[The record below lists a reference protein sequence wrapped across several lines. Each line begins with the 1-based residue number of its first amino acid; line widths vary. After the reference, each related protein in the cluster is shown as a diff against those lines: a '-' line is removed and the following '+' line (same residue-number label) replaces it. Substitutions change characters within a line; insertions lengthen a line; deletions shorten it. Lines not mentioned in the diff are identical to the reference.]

1 MLQGFVGAVQQS
13 GGTAAATFAGFP
25 FDQLPVA
32 GKTGTTSVTGHEP
45 TAWFACFAPVT
56 APRYAMAVVI
66 DQAGFGASAAAPVA
80 RDILQYS
87 AVHPIPPLR

>member
-1 MLQGFVGAVQQS
+1 VI
-13 GGTAAATFAGFP
+13 
-25 FDQLPVA
+25 
-32 GKTGTTSVTGHEP
+32 GHAP

-80 RDILQYS
+80 RTLLQYLDT
-87 AVHPIPPLR
+87 HPVPPR